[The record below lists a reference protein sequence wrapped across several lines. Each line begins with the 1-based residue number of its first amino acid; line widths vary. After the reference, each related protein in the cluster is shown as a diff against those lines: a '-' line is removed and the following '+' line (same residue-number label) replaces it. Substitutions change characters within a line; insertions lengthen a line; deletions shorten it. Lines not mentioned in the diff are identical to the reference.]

1 MSNQV
6 PENTR
11 QNYRRKNFRRR
22 NKNFH
27 RPPVEYKSCPIC
39 GKAVKSMLTAIS
51 VNKDMDPAHFDCVVK
66 QLAEQEQL
74 KKGEKISYLGNGTFA
89 VIKMN
94 QGGKGSPAFTI
105 IKKIQY
111 EEKDKKAE
119 WRKKISKRLKR

>member
-11 QNYRRKNFRRR
+11 HTYHRKNFRRR
-22 NKNFH
+22 GKNFH
-27 RPPVEYKSCPIC
+27 RPPVEYKACPIC

-51 VNKDMDPAHFDCVVK
+51 VNEDMDPAHFDCVVK
-66 QLAEQEQL
+66 QLTEQEQL

-89 VIKMN
+89 VIKMK
-94 QGGKGSPAFTI
+94 QGGKGPAFTI
-105 IKKIQY
+105 LKKIQY
-111 EEKDKKAE
+111 EEKEKKAE